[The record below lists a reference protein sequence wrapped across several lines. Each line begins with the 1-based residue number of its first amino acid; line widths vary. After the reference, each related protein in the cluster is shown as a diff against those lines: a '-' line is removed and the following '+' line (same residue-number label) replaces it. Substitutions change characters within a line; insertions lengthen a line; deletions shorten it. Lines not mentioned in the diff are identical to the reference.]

1 RSASKPPL
9 QLTAA
14 QQARIAADRAVART
28 RQEARAQERAR
39 SEHQSRAPWTAPG
52 GSLRHEQEAEEEEP
66 KHPDEG
72 EAEEG
77 DLVRFAPPPEPTKG
91 GRDAPRA
98 RCRGG
103 EGARAAA
110 PSPPRRGLRGP
121 LGAWATASTA
131 AKQHSPA
138 LNVRPRRTKLPE
150 TRGRQSSAT
159 PEGLVCNRPG
169 GGRGPRWSSP
179 PRPEEARRGQCRA
192 PPRPQWHRSQT
203 TPRRFG
209 GPEVVTTHTPC
220 SRQKPWRTSARHPRP
235 ACAERPREG
244 ARLAARGPG
253 VCCRRVPRA
262 EAEAREATTRSRHS
276 ARGRPS
282 LPRLRSAGASLLTLP
297 REGRRPSL
305 PRL

>member
-1 RSASKPPL
+1 RSALEASISLAPHGPP
-9 QLTAA
+9 QE
-14 QQARIAADRAVART
+14 VACRKNESWKG
-28 RQEARAQERAR
+28 RYDDEE
-39 SEHQSRAPWTAPG
+39 
-52 GSLRHEQEAEEEEP
+52 EQEAEEEEP

-159 PEGLVCNRPG
+159 PE
-169 GGRGPRWSSP
+169 
-179 PRPEEARRGQCRA
+179 
-192 PPRPQWHRSQT
+192 
-203 TPRRFG
+203 
-209 GPEVVTTHTPC
+209 VTTHTPC

>member
-1 RSASKPPL
+1 RSALEASISLAPHGPP
-9 QLTAA
+9 QE
-14 QQARIAADRAVART
+14 VACRKNESWKG
-28 RQEARAQERAR
+28 RYDDEE
-39 SEHQSRAPWTAPG
+39 
-52 GSLRHEQEAEEEEP
+52 EQEAEEEEP

-138 LNVRPRRTKLPE
+138 LNVRPRRTKL
-150 TRGRQSSAT
+150 
-159 PEGLVCNRPG
+159 
-169 GGRGPRWSSP
+169 
-179 PRPEEARRGQCRA
+179 
-192 PPRPQWHRSQT
+192 
-203 TPRRFG
+203 
-209 GPEVVTTHTPC
+209 
-220 SRQKPWRTSARHPRP
+220 ARHPRP

>member
-138 LNVRPRRTKLPE
+138 LNVRPRRTKL
-150 TRGRQSSAT
+150 
-159 PEGLVCNRPG
+159 
-169 GGRGPRWSSP
+169 
-179 PRPEEARRGQCRA
+179 
-192 PPRPQWHRSQT
+192 
-203 TPRRFG
+203 
-209 GPEVVTTHTPC
+209 
-220 SRQKPWRTSARHPRP
+220 ARHPRP

-262 EAEAREATTRSRHS
+262 EAEAREATTRSSEGHLIGVW
-276 ARGRPS
+276 ARG
-282 LPRLRSAGASLLTLP
+282 AGRR
-297 REGRRPSL
+297 REGRAGGVQTGAGARGWPSKQAGAF
-305 PRL
+305 

>member
-159 PEGLVCNRPG
+159 PE
-169 GGRGPRWSSP
+169 
-179 PRPEEARRGQCRA
+179 
-192 PPRPQWHRSQT
+192 
-203 TPRRFG
+203 
-209 GPEVVTTHTPC
+209 VTTHTPC

-262 EAEAREATTRSRHS
+262 EAEAREATTRSSEGHLIGVW
-276 ARGRPS
+276 ARG
-282 LPRLRSAGASLLTLP
+282 AGRR
-297 REGRRPSL
+297 REGRAGGVQTGAGARGWPSKQAGAF
-305 PRL
+305 

>member
-150 TRGRQSSAT
+150 TRGGPGRERASPPGAPESAAAEC
-159 PEGLVCNRPG
+159 PERRRRRGRRRPG
-169 GGRGPRWSSP
+169 
-179 PRPEEARRGQCRA
+179 
-192 PPRPQWHRSQT
+192 
-203 TPRRFG
+203 
-209 GPEVVTTHTPC
+209 
-220 SRQKPWRTSARHPRP
+220 
-235 ACAERPREG
+235 
-244 ARLAARGPG
+244 AARGMW
-253 VCCRRVPRA
+253 
-262 EAEAREATTRSRHS
+262 
-276 ARGRPS
+276 ARG
-282 LPRLRSAGASLLTLP
+282 AGRR
-297 REGRRPSL
+297 REGRAGGVQTGAGARGWPSKQAGAF
-305 PRL
+305 

>member
-209 GPEVVTTHTPC
+209 V
-220 SRQKPWRTSARHPRP
+220 ARNL
-235 ACAERPREG
+235 G
-244 ARLAARGPG
+244 ARAPATPGLPARSGPGRERASPPGAPESAAAECPERRRRRGRRRPGAARGTYTPL
-253 VCCRRVPRA
+253 
-262 EAEAREATTRSRHS
+262 
-276 ARGRPS
+276 S
-282 LPRLRSAGASLLTLP
+282 LPTTGAWARKKAPMALHCGEQQLP
-297 REGRRPSL
+297 QT
-305 PRL
+305 

>member
-159 PEGLVCNRPG
+159 PEGLVCNRDHTHTLQSPETLAHERPPPPACLRGAAPG
-169 GGRGPRWSSP
+169 GSAPRRQGPRSLLPPSAPSGGGGEGGDDQEQRGASDRSVGQGGREEEGGTGWRRADRGWRERVAFQAGRGLL
-179 PRPEEARRGQCRA
+179 RRA
-192 PPRPQWHRSQT
+192 
-203 TPRRFG
+203 
-209 GPEVVTTHTPC
+209 
-220 SRQKPWRTSARHPRP
+220 
-235 ACAERPREG
+235 
-244 ARLAARGPG
+244 
-253 VCCRRVPRA
+253 
-262 EAEAREATTRSRHS
+262 
-276 ARGRPS
+276 
-282 LPRLRSAGASLLTLP
+282 
-297 REGRRPSL
+297 
-305 PRL
+305 